1 MNTSSFGR
9 FAPLQA
15 ILLVSFV
22 SFAPMLAAQT
32 PSSTQQAKPQEKI
45 IIDTD
50 IGDDIDDAFAVA
62 LALHSPELQILG
74 VTTTFRDTETRAK
87 IADRLLGELGREDI
101 PVAAGVATPYDK
113 PMSQQRYA
121 EGGHF
126 AKASHRNAVD
136 FIVEQIRRYP
146 NEITLVAIG
155 PLMNVGALLDKDP
168 AAFHQL
174 KRVVIMGGSVER
186 GFGDLDYTP
195 AHGPDAEWN
204 IMNDIPS
211 AKKLFLSGV
220 PLFVMPLDS
229 TQLHL
234 DEVKRAYLFA
244 RGTPTTDALTILYH
258 QWGGQTPTLFDPMTI
273 AYIVDPKLCPVVPL
287 HIRVDDK
294 GFTRSEPG
302 APNAQVCLHSNPEAF
317 FRFYIPRVATR

>member
-1 MNTSSFGR
+1 
-9 FAPLQA
+9 L
-15 ILLVSFV
+15 FV
-22 SFAPMLAAQT
+22 SFAPVLAAQT
-32 PSSTQQAKPQEKI
+32 PTSAQQTKPQEKI

-62 LALHSPELQILG
+62 LALHSPELQVLG
-74 VTTTFRDTETRAK
+74 ITTTFRDTETRAK

-136 FIVEQIRRYP
+136 FILEQIHRYP

-234 DEVKRAYLFA
+234 DEVKRAFLFA

-273 AYIVDPKLCPVVPL
+273 AYIVEPKLCPVVPL

-302 APNAQVCLHSNPEAF
+302 APNAQVCLHSDPEAF
-317 FRFYIPRVATR
+317 FRFYIPRVAAR